1 MTALL
6 QDQPTVQQAYGQYR
20 QFNQD
25 ARMRALD
32 EAHQRFLHDQ
42 ATDREE
48 AHEKGIVVGIDRG
61 KSERNIEI
69 ARSMKSE
76 GCDPAFISRM
86 TGLSSAEVDRLG

>member
-1 MTALL
+1 
-6 QDQPTVQQAYGQYR
+6 
-20 QFNQD
+20 
-25 ARMRALD
+25 MRALD

-69 ARSMKSE
+69 ARNMKRK
-76 GCDPAFISRM
+76 GCDADFIIEM
-86 TGLSSAEVDRLG
+86 TGLSAVEIDKLS